1 MNLGSL
7 PVSFSQ
13 QTIPF
18 PSLQFR
24 HILPNNKCDNK
35 NVVWE
40 AGCCNRA
47 LDQK

>member
-40 AGCCNRA
+40 TGFCNRA